1 MLKKVKKIVAL
12 MMATM
17 ALSTLFVTT
26 AFAQE
31 NDVEVIE
38 EAKILEEIVSYLE
51 DGVTIDVAPNESK
64 RIEIPLSNGES
75 AYLEIG
81 CTPANKTAIPLGSKE
96 QCKARNSFCVSA
108 SGEYQVKHKQHP
120 KVGKGTLGCCYV
132 GVPGMGN
139 S

>member
-38 EAKILEEIVSYLE
+38 EAKILEEMF
-51 DGVTIDVAPNESK
+51 
-64 RIEIPLSNGES
+64 RIW
-75 AYLEIG
+75 
-81 CTPANKTAIPLGSKE
+81 KT
-96 QCKARNSFCVSA
+96 V
-108 SGEYQVKHKQHP
+108 
-120 KVGKGTLGCCYV
+120 
-132 GVPGMGN
+132 
-139 S
+139 

>member
-1 MLKKVKKIVAL
+1 MLKKVKKIAAL

-64 RIEIPLSNGES
+64 RIEIPRQMEKVRILR
-75 AYLEIG
+75 
-81 CTPANKTAIPLGSKE
+81 LGAH
-96 QCKARNSFCVSA
+96 QL
-108 SGEYQVKHKQHP
+108 H
-120 KVGKGTLGCCYV
+120 
-132 GVPGMGN
+132 
-139 S
+139 

>member
-1 MLKKVKKIVAL
+1 

-64 RIEIPLSNGES
+64 RIESTPITLTSGTTSASYNYTSNGD
-75 AYLEIG
+75 YIFIGEI
-81 CTPANKTAIPLGSKE
+81 
-96 QCKARNSFCVSA
+96 
-108 SGEYQVKHKQHP
+108 
-120 KVGKGTLGCCYV
+120 
-132 GVPGMGN
+132 
-139 S
+139 

>member
-51 DGVTIDVAPNESK
+51 DGVTIDACVFTYCHSK
-64 RIEIPLSNGES
+64 KKYS
-75 AYLEIG
+75 
-81 CTPANKTAIPLGSKE
+81 C
-96 QCKARNSFCVSA
+96 QQNSDTT
-108 SGEYQVKHKQHP
+108 
-120 KVGKGTLGCCYV
+120 GKRGT
-132 GVPGMGN
+132 MQ

>member
-26 AFAQE
+26 AFAKE

-75 AYLEIG
+75 VYLEIG
-81 CTPANKTAIPLGSKE
+81 CTPITLTSGTT
-96 QCKARNSFCVSA
+96 SA
-108 SGEYQVKHKQHP
+108 SYNYTSNGDYIFIGEI
-120 KVGKGTLGCCYV
+120 
-132 GVPGMGN
+132 
-139 S
+139 

>member
-38 EAKILEEIVSYLE
+38 EAKILEEIVSYL
-51 DGVTIDVAPNESK
+51 
-64 RIEIPLSNGES
+64 
-75 AYLEIG
+75 
-81 CTPANKTAIPLGSKE
+81 KT
-96 QCKARNSFCVSA
+96 V
-108 SGEYQVKHKQHP
+108 
-120 KVGKGTLGCCYV
+120 
-132 GVPGMGN
+132 
-139 S
+139 

>member
-38 EAKILEEIVSYLE
+38 EAKILEE
-51 DGVTIDVAPNESK
+51 
-64 RIEIPLSNGES
+64 
-75 AYLEIG
+75 
-81 CTPANKTAIPLGSKE
+81 KE

-120 KVGKGTLGCCYV
+120 KVGKGTLGCCYL

>member
-51 DGVTIDVAPNESK
+51 DGVTMKYHCQMEKV
-64 RIEIPLSNGES
+64 RILR
-75 AYLEIG
+75 
-81 CTPANKTAIPLGSKE
+81 LGAH
-96 QCKARNSFCVSA
+96 QL
-108 SGEYQVKHKQHP
+108 H
-120 KVGKGTLGCCYV
+120 
-132 GVPGMGN
+132 
-139 S
+139 